1 MTMPQVK
8 KKKPRVCQILQR
20 HFRPQFS
27 RFQRLKSIIISA
39 VFASAFLTTG
49 CDFAKPRNFH
59 CFFGRISIEK
69 FKNAFQTERQ
79 FGKGP
84 IQVL

>member
-1 MTMPQVK
+1 MST
-8 KKKPRVCQILQR
+8 
-20 HFRPQFS
+20 
-27 RFQRLKSIIISA
+27 IIYA

>member
-1 MTMPQVK
+1 MICRGIREIREIRGRIL
-8 KKKPRVCQILQR
+8 KPRIRQDN
-20 HFRPQFS
+20 FS
-27 RFQRLKSIIISA
+27 KTFPPSIFPISA
-39 VFASAFLTTG
+39 VYVLTTG